1 MRLNF
6 FQMRSLIKGTT
17 GATVINVTQLEA
29 MVCTTVAEI
38 LLSCMEYQ
46 KDGVDLD
53 SSK

>member
-1 MRLNF
+1 
-6 FQMRSLIKGTT
+6 MRSLIKGTT
-17 GATVINVTQLEA
+17 GATATSVTQLEA

-38 LLSCMEYQ
+38 LQGTICMEYQ